1 MKSISTLLVL
11 LLFFNG
17 FSQEKKI
24 KEANAAYDKLG
35 YMNAVSIYIE
45 VDKNGYGSPDIYKK
59 IADSYYFNA
68 NYAEANVWYEKLIKS
83 TEDVDYEYYYRYSQ
97 TLKTVPDLEKSN
109 YYYALFSRMKK
120 ADSRAQQF
128 EAQSNYLSQITS
140 DSERYTISHLDVNSS
155 FSDYGVFES
164 KEGILFTSTRADSDS
179 KIDTWTQQ
187 PFSRLF
193 SSELALSNSFKNPE
207 PFLENKIFNS
217 NESTAILTQD
227 GLTLYFTRNNFKK
240 RQQKKNA
247 KDEVSL
253 KIYSA
258 RFKNGQWTDV
268 VELPFNSDHYNC
280 AHPALSADEKTL
292 YFTSNMP
299 GTMGQSDLYR
309 VDILEN
315 GTFGTPENL
324 GSTINTEGRETFPFL
339 SAEGE
344 LYFASDGHLGLGG
357 LDVFVSKRN
366 DDASF
371 SKPVNLGNPINTAY
385 DDFAYVLNSETRVG
399 YFSSNRPGGK
409 GSDDIYRFLE
419 KKTIYSDKKQVY
431 TGKLQDALFGTPIA
445 NAVVSLFDDAKQMI
459 DKTTTNANGE
469 FVFNND
475 YTSLGWYLTYEHG
488 AYETKE
494 VYLKTALFHAISAPI
509 ALLPKEVQLKQGVDL
524 AKFFTIQN
532 IYFDLDQWEIT
543 PKAEKQI
550 AILLHVLQQ
559 NPELKL
565 EIKSHTDS
573 RATAAYNLELSNKR
587 ALATRNWLVSKGI
600 AANRITSK
608 GLGENEPIN
617 HCVDGV
623 SCTEEEHQMNRRSEF
638 IVGTH

>member
-24 KEANAAYDKLG
+24 KEANATYDKLG

-309 VDILEN
+309 VAILEN

-469 FVFNND
+469 FALNNN
-475 YTSLGWYLTYEHG
+475 YTSSGWYLTYEH
-488 AYETKE
+488 ATYETKE
-494 VYLKTALFHAISAPI
+494 VYLKTALFSTISAPI

>member
-11 LLFFNG
+11 LLFFIG

-24 KEANAAYDKLG
+24 KEANAAYEKLG

-68 NYAEANVWYEKLIKS
+68 NYTEANIWYEKLIKS
-83 TEDVDYEYYYRYSQ
+83 TEDIDYEYYYRYSQ

-128 EAQSNYLSQITS
+128 EAQTNYLSQIKT
-140 DSERYTISHLDVNSS
+140 DSERFTVSNLEINSS
-155 FSDYGVFES
+155 FSEYGVFES
-164 KEGILFTSTRADSDS
+164 KEGILFTSTRADKNS

-187 PFSRLF
+187 PFSGLF
-193 SSELALSNSFKNPE
+193 SSKLDPSNSFKNPE
-207 PFLENKIFNS
+207 AFLKNTIFNS
-217 NESTAILTQD
+217 NESTAILTKD

-240 RQQKKNA
+240 NQQKKNA
-247 KDEVSL
+247 KDEVTL

-268 VELPFNSDHYNC
+268 VELPFNSDYYNC

-299 GTMGQSDLYR
+299 GTIGQSDLYR
-309 VDILEN
+309 VAILEN
-315 GTFGTPENL
+315 GKFGTPENL
-324 GSTINTEGRETFPFL
+324 GNTINTEGRETFPFF

-371 SKPVNLGNPINTAY
+371 SKPVNLGSPINTTY

-419 KKTIYSDKKQVY
+419 KKTIYSDEKQVY
-431 TGKLQDALFGTPIA
+431 IGKLQDALFGTPIA
-445 NAVVSLFDDAKQMI
+445 NVEVSLFDDSKQMI

-469 FVFNND
+469 FVLNNN
-475 YTSLGWYLTYEHG
+475 YTSSGWYLKYEHA

-494 VYLKTALFHAISAPI
+494 DYLKTTLFNNLSAPI

-524 AKFFTIQN
+524 AKFFSIQN

-587 ALATRNWLVSKGI
+587 ALATLNWLVAKGI
-600 AANRITSK
+600 EANRIISK

>member
-1 MKSISTLLVL
+1 MKSSYTLFMLM
-11 LLFFNG
+11 LFFIG

-24 KEANAAYDKLG
+24 KEANAAYEKLG

-68 NYAEANVWYEKLIKS
+68 NYSEANVWYEKLIKS

-128 EAQSNYLSQITS
+128 EAQSNYLSQIKT
-140 DSERYTISHLDVNSS
+140 DSKRYTISNLEINSA

-164 KEGILFTSTRADSDS
+164 KDGIIFTSARASKESKLDS
-179 KIDTWTQQ
+179 WTKQ
-187 PFSRLF
+187 PFSALY
-193 SSELALSNSFKNPE
+193 SSKVNASNQFENSESFLKNT
-207 PFLENKIFNS
+207 IFNS
-217 NESTAILTQD
+217 NESTAILTKD

-240 RQQKKNA
+240 NKQKKNN

-268 VELPFNSDHYNC
+268 VELSFNSDNYNC
-280 AHPALSADEKTL
+280 AHPTLSPDEKTL
-292 YFTSNMP
+292 YFSSNMP
-299 GTMGQSDLYR
+299 GTLGQSDLYR
-309 VDILEN
+309 VAILAD
-315 GTFGTPENL
+315 GKFGAPENL
-324 GSTINTEGRETFPFL
+324 GATINTEGRETFPFL

-357 LDVFVSKRN
+357 LDVFVSKMNEDR
-366 DDASF
+366 SF
-371 SKPVNLGNPINTAY
+371 SKPINLGNPINTAY
-385 DDFAYVLNSETRVG
+385 DDFAYVINSETQIG
-399 YFSSNRPGGK
+399 YLSSNRPGGK
-409 GSDDIYRFLE
+409 GSDDLYTFLE
-419 KKTIYSDKKQVY
+419 NKSVY
-431 TGKLQDALFGTPIA
+431 GQASVFSGTLQDALFGTPIA
-445 NAVVSLFDDAKQMI
+445 NAVVSLFDDSKKMV

-469 FVFNND
+469 FVFNNN
-475 YTSLGWYLTYEHG
+475 YTALGWYLTYEHDS
-488 AYETKE
+488 YETKE
-494 VYLKTALFHAISAPI
+494 DYLKTTLFSPLKGPIS
-509 ALLPKEVQLKQGVDL
+509 LLPKAVQLKQGVDL
-524 AKFFTIQN
+524 AKFFSIQN

-550 AILLHVLQQ
+550 ALLLHVLQQ

-573 RATAAYNLELSNKR
+573 RASAAYNLELSNKR
-587 ALATRNWLVSKGI
+587 ALATLNWLVSKGI
-600 AANRITSK
+600 AIDRISSR
-608 GLGENEPIN
+608 GLGEKEPIN

-623 SCTEEEHQMNRRSEF
+623 SCSEEEHQMNRRSEF